1 MKLPIDNNDKSVKD
15 FIKEENHPSD
25 KADISK
31 QSYLKEENLFP
42 VIKRQRWEQGAGG

>member
-42 VIKRQRWEQGAGG
+42 VIKRQR

>member
-1 MKLPIDNNDKSVKD
+1 MTKVLRILLKK
-15 FIKEENHPSD
+15 KKNHPSD